1 MNLMLLEAAAD
12 QAAEA
17 NNWLVMLMQFAPLV
31 LMFVVF
37 YFLLIRPQRKKDK
50 EAQNMRNNIQVGDE
64 IVTAGGIVGRV
75 VSVREDTLVVE
86 TGGER
91 SKVRIKRWAVQSN
104 QTIHDETSN

>member
-31 LMFVVF
+31 LFFVVF

>member
-1 MNLMLLEAAAD
+1 
-12 QAAEA
+12 
-17 NNWLVMLMQFAPLV
+17 
-31 LMFVVF
+31 
-37 YFLLIRPQRKKDK
+37 
-50 EAQNMRNNIQVGDE
+50 MRNNIQVGDE

>member
-17 NNWLVMLMQFAPLV
+17 NNWLVMLMQFAPPV
-31 LMFVVF
+31 LIFVVF

>member
-12 QAAEA
+12 QAAGG

-31 LMFVVF
+31 LIFVVF

-91 SKVRIKRWAVQSN
+91 SKVRIKRWAVQAN
-104 QTIHDETSN
+104 QTVHDETSN

>member
-31 LMFVVF
+31 LIFVVF